1 MPAWLAPAIMAGAA
15 TVNTLLTNR
24 RNKKAVE
31 EQNKYNEPKNQMA
44 RFQEAGLNPNL
55 MYQQGNPGNQS
66 QPQQVQDFS
75 KVLDAVPL
83 YNQTRMTDSQVQ
95 ANEANTIKKLSD
107 VEINNLQKQVLEK
120 NPLLNDG
127 YFNSVI
133 DSMRSAAQLKAA
145 DARIRGNV
153 SAWMDTQRKNEDG
166 TWASFNGMRKMD
178 AELALIEQRFN
189 LGTQDQSIK
198 AEVLKSKDFQNA
210 ILEVQKK
217 FMTDAEITPQHILT
231 FVQLL
236 LMKLL

>member
-1 MPAWLAPAIMAGAA
+1 MPAWIAPAIMAAA
-15 TVNTLLTNR
+15 GTVNTILTNR

-75 KVLDAVPL
+75 KVLDAIPL

-95 ANEANTIKKLSD
+95 ANEASTIKKYSE
-107 VEINNLQKQVLEK
+107 VQINNLQKQVLEK
-120 NPLLNDG
+120 NPLLNDS
-127 YFNSVI
+127 YFKAIVDGMMS
-133 DSMRSAAQLKAA
+133 SAQLKAA
-145 DARIRGNV
+145 DANIRGNV
-153 SAWMDTQRKNEDG
+153 AAWMNTQKLGADG
-166 TWASFNGMRKMD
+166 NWEQSNGMKKMD
-178 AELALIEQRFN
+178 AELHLLEQRFD
-189 LGTQDQSIK
+189 LGTQDKAIK
-198 AEVLKSKDFQNA
+198 AQVLKSKDFQNA